1 MHADSAERRW
11 GLALHVLGCLAALT
25 VLTAV
30 AAPLFLP
37 LQARASALNAATDDA
52 WKLLNESEKITAAHR
67 DAKGELDAAESRI
80 RRVQQQIPDAAEEG
94 DFKKQFATLAGECG
108 FELDDYRPGA
118 SEPHRF
124 CQQIRIHVRGRGSYE
139 ATVRLLAGLDALPRL
154 CRATD
159 VTIVAAEEPDAFAVE
174 MTLTIFYASRPESIS
189 VLSEKNHG

>member
-1 MHADSAERRW
+1 MPSDSVERRW
-11 GLALHVLGCLAALT
+11 GLALHVLGCVAAVT
-25 VLTAV
+25 VVVAV

-52 WKLLNESEKITAAHR
+52 WKLLNESEKTSAAHR
-67 DAKGELDAAESRI
+67 DAKGELEAAESRI

-94 DFKKQFATLAGECG
+94 DFKKQFASLATACE
-108 FELDDYRPGA
+108 FELEDYRPGA

-139 ATVRLLAGLDALPRL
+139 ATVRLLAGLDSLPRL

-159 VTIVAAEEPDAFAVE
+159 VTIVAADEPDEFVVE
-174 MTLTIFYASRPESIS
+174 MALMIFYASRPESIGS
-189 VLSEKNHG
+189 LSEKNRG